1 MFVVMSKR
9 VFKSKQVLPLDMWSH
24 ATPESAVAHAEAR
37 ARFSGVTYLV
47 VHDGEV
53 IYISQQGE

>member
-9 VFKSKQVLPLDMWSH
+9 TYRTKQVFPLDMWSH

-37 ARFSGVTYLV
+37 ARFSGATYLV
-47 VHDGEV
+47 LHDGEV
-53 IYISQQGE
+53 IYITQQGE